1 MVARPLSAFCRARML
16 LLLVVV
22 AARFLLLPLPT
33 AVGCFLQAPSVCRT
47 VSMSHNVHLVVLLIY
62 TRPARYEKGSVCFW
76 LSTRKKKHE
85 GGKDTATQTAPGE
98 NPFEN
103 RKFSFLPNYART
115 LTHKTFLPQP
125 VANPRRD
132 NYYGPSSVLA
142 QTYDTHPN

>member
-1 MVARPLSAFCRARML
+1 ML
-16 LLLVVV
+16 LLLLVV

-47 VSMSHNVHLVVLLIY
+47 VSMSHNVHLFRCAAHIDAHGTIRKGIGLLLVVDKK
-62 TRPARYEKGSVCFW
+62 E
-76 LSTRKKKHE
+76 KKHK
-85 GGKDTATQTAPGE
+85 GGKDTAMQTAPGE

-125 VANPRRD
+125 LANPRRD